1 MHFKA
6 IQHVVTASVCSDDFS
21 RHTCKLSMARK
32 RLKSLLQT
40 GNQLKYNERNNYM
53 SILIVDDSQ
62 DSLQLLGHILK
73 DAGYKDIILAQSP
86 AEAFRVLRMDDPSCA
101 DVPVDLILMDVI
113 MPETDGIE
121 ACRKIKK
128 CDNLKDIPLIMIT
141 VMSNIDTLQAAFD
154 AGAIDYISKPYRKIE
169 LLARIRSMLKLN
181 HEIKSHKA
189 SEQKLR
195 EMALQLEASNKLLE
209 HLSYR
214 DSLTGIANRR
224 YLEEFIEQEWK
235 RAVREVYPISLIFVD
250 IDHFKAFNDAYG
262 HPAGDECLRQIARAL
277 TNSIKRPADIIARYG
292 GEEFIAVLPG
302 TDAAGAF
309 SVAELM
315 KANVV
320 GLGIEHASSQVINNV
335 SVSIGVATALPDR
348 YNTPSSLIANADKAL
363 YKAKSGGRNRV
374 AMAT

>member
-1 MHFKA
+1 
-6 IQHVVTASVCSDDFS
+6 
-21 RHTCKLSMARK
+21 
-32 RLKSLLQT
+32 
-40 GNQLKYNERNNYM
+40 M

-62 DSLQLLGHILK
+62 DSLRLLEHILK
-73 DAGYKDIILAQSP
+73 DAGYKDIVLAQS
-86 AEAFRVLRMDDPSCA
+86 ATEAFRVLNMNDPACL
-101 DVPVDLILMDVI
+101 DVPVDLILMDII
-113 MPETDGIE
+113 MPEIDGIE

-128 CDNLKDIPLIMIT
+128 RDNLRDIPFIMIT
-141 VMSNIDTLQAAFD
+141 VISNIDALQAAFD
-154 AGAIDYISKPYRKIE
+154 AGAIDYITKPYKKIE

-181 HEIKSHKA
+181 HEIKRHKA
-189 SEQKLR
+189 FEQKLQ
-195 EMALQLEASNKLLE
+195 ELTLQLEASNKLLE

-224 YLEEFIEQEWK
+224 YFDEFIEQEWK

-262 HPAGDECLRQIARAL
+262 HPAGDECLRQVARAL

-302 TDAAGAF
+302 TDAAGAI

-320 GLGIEHASSQVINNV
+320 GLGIEHASSQVVNHV
-335 SVSIGVATALPDR
+335 SVSIGVATAIPDR
-348 YNTPSSLIANADKAL
+348 YNTPTSLITNADRAL
-363 YKAKSGGRNRV
+363 YKAKSDGRNKV

>member
-1 MHFKA
+1 
-6 IQHVVTASVCSDDFS
+6 
-21 RHTCKLSMARK
+21 
-32 RLKSLLQT
+32 
-40 GNQLKYNERNNYM
+40 M

-62 DSLQLLGHILK
+62 DSLRLLEHILK
-73 DAGYKDIILAQSP
+73 DAGYKDIILAQS
-86 AEAFRVLRMDDPSCA
+86 ATEAFRVLNMNDPACL
-101 DVPVDLILMDVI
+101 DVPVDLILMDII
-113 MPETDGIE
+113 MPEIDGIE

-128 CDNLKDIPLIMIT
+128 RDNLRDIPFIMIT
-141 VMSNIDTLQAAFD
+141 VISNIDALQAAFD
-154 AGAIDYISKPYRKIE
+154 AGAIDYITKPYKKIE

-181 HEIKSHKA
+181 HEIKRHKA
-189 SEQKLR
+189 FEQKLQ
-195 EMALQLEASNKLLE
+195 ELTLQLEASNKLLE

-224 YLEEFIEQEWK
+224 YFDEFIEQEWK

-262 HPAGDECLRQIARAL
+262 HPAGDECLRQVARAL

-302 TDAAGAF
+302 TDAAGAI

-320 GLGIEHASSQVINNV
+320 GLGIEHASSQVVNHV
-335 SVSIGVATALPDR
+335 SVSIGVATAIPDR
-348 YNTPSSLIANADKAL
+348 YNTPTSLITNADRAL
-363 YKAKSGGRNRV
+363 YKAKSDGRNKV